1 MNHFDRVLA
10 VDIGTSSVW
19 AMVFDSSGRVHAMSV
34 VRYGLICPGPGM
46 EEQDPDLVRRVVL
59 ETIGE
64 CLAMEDAKPE
74 QVGAIA
80 FSSQMYGV
88 FPVDGTGKPL
98 MNNILWSDSR
108 ADIQAQTIK
117 EGDRADYLYRTTGC
131 PVDSM
136 YPLSNIR
143 WIRETKSELFKKA
156 ARFVSI
162 KEYVLETFA
171 GEWVVDYS
179 LASSTGYFD
188 IAKAHWDDEAL
199 ALAGISG
206 HLLSRPVEAA
216 EAIPFRNRSLLSQWK
231 LPENVCLFSGGGDGP
246 LANLGSGAS
255 KSGDINIDLGTS
267 GAARVVTDK
276 PLFDM
281 ASGLWCYCLTPGRWT
296 VGGIITN
303 ARNAIQWLATTLGG
317 GKSLEAELDAL
328 TSGAAEI
335 ALGAEGLILM
345 PYLRKVRAP
354 FWDGCLSGS
363 ILGIRPIH
371 DRRHIARTLVEAIAF
386 DAAEIVDAIERF
398 SLFRGKIVLTRG
410 LSKSSLVRRLFA
422 GVLGREIDL
431 PQNSE
436 ASVAGAALIALKGI
450 DLIKDYVFDT
460 GTKDIVKIVPDPEE
474 VVVYRELWEKYR
486 NTVALFRSPFFK
498 AGGQIGLGGN

>member
-1 MNHFDRVLA
+1 
-10 VDIGTSSVW
+10 
-19 AMVFDSSGRVHAMSV
+19 
-34 VRYGLICPGPGM
+34 M
-46 EEQDPDLVRRVVL
+46 EEQDPEMVRRAVL

-64 CLAMEDAKPE
+64 CLAGEDAKSE

-88 FPVDGTGKPL
+88 FPVDSAGSPL

-108 ADIQAQTIK
+108 SEAQAQTIK
-117 EGDRADYLYRTTGC
+117 EGDRADYLCRTTGC

-136 YPLSNIR
+136 YPLSKIR

-162 KEYVLETFA
+162 KEYILETLA

-188 IAKAHWDDEAL
+188 IAKTRWDDTAL
-199 ALAGISG
+199 TLAGISG
-206 HLLSRPVEAA
+206 RLLSRPVEAA
-216 EAIPFRNRSLLSQWK
+216 EAIPFRNRSLLSRWK
-231 LPENVCLFSGGGDGP
+231 LPEDIRLFSGGGDGP

-255 KSGDINIDLGTS
+255 KPGEINIDLGTS
-267 GAARVVTDK
+267 GAARMVTDK
-276 PLFDM
+276 PLFDT
-281 ASGLWCYCLTPGRWT
+281 AGGLWCYCLTPGRWT
-296 VGGIITN
+296 TGGIITN
-303 ARNAIQWLATTLGG
+303 AGNAIQWLVETLGG

-335 ALGAEGLILM
+335 APGAEGLIFM

-354 FWDGCLSGS
+354 YWDDCLSGS

-371 DRRHIARTLVEAIAF
+371 DRRHIARALAEAIAF

-398 SLFRGKIVLTRG
+398 SLSRGKIVLTGG

-422 GVLGREIDL
+422 GVLDREIDL

-450 DLIKDYVFDT
+450 NLIKDYAFDA
-460 GTKDIVKIVPDPEE
+460 GTKDIIKIIPDPEE
-474 VVVYRELWEKYR
+474 VAVYRELREKYR
-486 NTVALFRSPFFK
+486 NTVALFRSSTFK
-498 AGGQIGLGGN
+498 TGGQIGLGGN